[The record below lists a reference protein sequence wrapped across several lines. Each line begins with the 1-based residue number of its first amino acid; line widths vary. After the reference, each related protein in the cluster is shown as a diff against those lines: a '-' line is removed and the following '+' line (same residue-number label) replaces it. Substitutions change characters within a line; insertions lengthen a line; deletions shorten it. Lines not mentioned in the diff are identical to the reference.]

1 MISCY
6 ILQHDGD
13 GLATLA
19 RDQFGNALTRKDNF
33 SRLDRDVAGGTG
45 HSAAGL
51 MDQESRIGETET
63 TLAGCRQIR
72 MSGGTSYPSASYHS
86 HRGPHEADQVVNS
99 VARFKVAAGGRDDD
113 INKFARI
120 TVQSGT
126 PSRGLVPRRVGRR

>member
-1 MISCY
+1 MISGY
-6 ILQHDGD
+6 VLQHDGD

-63 TLAGCRQIR
+63 TLAGCREIH
-72 MSGGTSYPSASYHS
+72 MSGGASYPSASYHS

-99 VARFKVAAGGRDDD
+99 VARFKVAAGSVTRHAAKTAD
-113 INKFARI
+113 
-120 TVQSGT
+120 
-126 PSRGLVPRRVGRR
+126 